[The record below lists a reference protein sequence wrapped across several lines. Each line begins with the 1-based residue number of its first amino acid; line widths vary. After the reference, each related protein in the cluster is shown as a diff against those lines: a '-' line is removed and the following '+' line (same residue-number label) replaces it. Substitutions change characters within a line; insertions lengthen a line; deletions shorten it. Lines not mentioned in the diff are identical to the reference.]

1 MLVSMV
7 NTFNDCG
14 LTRICTRSEET
25 EIQGKSNDPEECGD
39 LYPVPGYKQ
48 PGPERSREY
57 ENQT

>member
-14 LTRICTRSEET
+14 LARICTRSEET

-39 LYPVPGYKQ
+39 LYPVPRYKQ